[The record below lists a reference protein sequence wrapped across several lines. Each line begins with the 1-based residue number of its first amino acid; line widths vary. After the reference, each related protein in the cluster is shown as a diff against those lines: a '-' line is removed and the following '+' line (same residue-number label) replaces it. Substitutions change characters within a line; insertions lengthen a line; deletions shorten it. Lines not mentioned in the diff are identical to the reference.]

1 MKLLKY
7 PLIAGLSMLGMLP
20 VKAQSTYLPLNHPDY
35 QLLDR
40 VEILSGRINDQ
51 LHLGLKPVSRK
62 DMVRFL
68 EQIDSTSDAGALR
81 LSKIDEYNLRNAISE
96 SGEWASDEEEV
107 IKSKHPILKTFYKT
121 PTDLLRI
128 NTPEFFAVLNPILS
142 LETSKQNN
150 YNGDPIF
157 LNKRG
162 IEARGLILKK
172 IGFYTMITDNQERL
186 PTYADEWKNTHQA
199 VPGQGRYNP
208 FKSNGVDYMDA
219 RGYIDVAAIKDHL
232 DISFG
237 YDKQFVGDGY
247 RSLFMSDFSNSML
260 FLKLNLRVWKLNY
273 QITDM
278 ELMPQ
283 FIKGGDEVLP
293 RKYMAMHHLSMNV
306 TKWLNL
312 GLWEGVI
319 MRRTDHFDYMYL
331 VPIIF
336 LRAAER
342 NVNSPDNAMVGFNF
356 KANVAR
362 HFSFYGQL
370 LFDELRFGEL
380 TSGKGWYGNK
390 WGVQLGG
397 KYINAFGL
405 KNLDLQGEV
414 NMVRP
419 YTYSHYREQSDSFPV
434 DNHTHYNQP
443 LAHPLGAGFVEVL
456 GIVRY
461 QPMKNLYV
469 LGKAGMYRQGIDSG
483 STNYGSNI
491 FLDYTTATS
500 QYGVGMING
509 VTANCLYANLTVSYE
524 LRQNL
529 FFDLGVTQRNYSV
542 PDMPA
547 LNNNTTLLS
556 VGVRLNMAQ
565 RKLDF

>member
-1 MKLLKY
+1 M
-7 PLIAGLSMLGMLP
+7 MGMLP
-20 VKAQSTYLPLNHPDY
+20 VKAQTTYLPLNHPDY
-35 QLLDR
+35 HLMDR
-40 VEILSGRINDQ
+40 LEILSGRVNDQ
-51 LHLGLKPVSRK
+51 LHLGLRPASRK

-68 EQIDSTSDAGALR
+68 EQTDSAANAGSGIK
-81 LSKIDEYNLRNAISE
+81 LSKIDEYNMAQAISE
-96 SGEWASDEEEV
+96 SGEWVADESEV
-107 IKSKHPILKTFYKT
+107 IQSKHPILKTIYKT
-121 PTDLLRI
+121 PTDFLRV
-128 NTPEFFAVLNPILS
+128 NTPEFFAVLNPIIGYEQS
-142 LETSKQNN
+142 WQNN
-150 YNGDPIF
+150 YSGDPIF
-157 LNKRG
+157 INRRG
-162 IEARGLILKK
+162 AEARGLILKR
-172 IGFYTMITDNQERL
+172 IGFYTMVTDNQERM
-186 PTYADEWKNTHQA
+186 PTYADQWKDAHQA
-199 VPGQGRYNP
+199 VPGMGRYNP

-232 DISFG
+232 DVTFG

-247 RSLFMSDFSNSML
+247 RSLFLSDFSNSAL

-283 FIKGGDEVLP
+283 FIKGDDEVLP

-306 TKWLNL
+306 TKWLNV
-312 GLWEGVI
+312 GLWEGVV
-319 MRRTDHFDYMYL
+319 MRRQDHFDYMYL

-370 LFDELRFGEL
+370 LFDELRMSEL
-380 TSGKGWYGNK
+380 TGGKGWYGNK
-390 WGVQLGG
+390 WGIQLGG

-419 YTYSHYREQSDSFPV
+419 YTYSHYREQGDTFPV
-434 DNHTHYNQP
+434 SNYTHYNQP
-443 LAHPLGAGFVEVL
+443 MAHPVGAGFVEAL

-461 QPMKNLYV
+461 QPLKNLYITA
-469 LGKAGMYRQGIDSG
+469 KAGMYRQGIDSG

-491 FLDYTTATS
+491 FLDYGTATS
-500 QYGVGMING
+500 QYGVSMING
-509 VTANCLYANLTVSYE
+509 IEANCMYANLRASYE
-524 LRQNL
+524 LRPNL
-529 FFDLGVTQRNYSV
+529 FIDLGVTQRNYSV
-542 PDMPA
+542 PSIPSM
-547 LNNNTTLLS
+547 NNNTTLLS
-556 VGVRLNMAQ
+556 GGVRLNIQ
-565 RKLDF
+565 PRQYDF